1 MKIVAERVK
10 IHVQPYAW
18 EIVQGLVVQAA
29 KKTVLAY
36 VLAPAQAL
44 VIQLV

>member
-1 MKIVAERVK
+1 MKIVAKRVK

-18 EIVQGLVVQAA
+18 EIVQELVVQAA
-29 KKTVLAY
+29 KKAVLVH
-36 VLAPAQAL
+36 VLAPAPAL